1 MFLDR
6 ISIAVAGPTIQEELG
21 IPPDRWGWVLG
32 AFVLAYGAFEIP
44 TGALGDR
51 SGQRKVLARI
61 VIWWSAF
68 TCLTGAATGFRSL
81 LVTRFLFGAGEAG
94 AYPNA
99 AGVVARWFPV
109 AEHARAQGLI
119 WAASRFGGA
128 LSPLL
133 VVPLQSSLGWRVT
146 FWIFGA
152 VGMLWAAVWY
162 FWFHDNPAEQPGIT
176 PEELQEIPAAGRA
189 KPHVRPPWKLLFS
202 SPQVRLIFAMYF
214 CQSWGSWFFFAW
226 FPTYLVKGAGFS
238 QAQMG
243 IFSSLP
249 FLLGTLGNLA
259 GGFLSDRLVKRYGLK
274 TGRRLVGCASLFV
287 SALLLLAMTITR
299 SKTAMVLLSSIGFG
313 AADLMLPVAW
323 AVCLDIGHNYT
334 GVVTGT
340 MNTAGQLGGFL
351 CSVFYG
357 YVLKATGSYNAP
369 LAIIAAMVM
378 MGAYLFS
385 RVDPTQPLEK
395 ERGSPPSR

>member
-1 MFLDR
+1 M
-6 ISIAVAGPTIQEELG
+6 
-21 IPPDRWGWVLG
+21 
-32 AFVLAYGAFEIP
+32 
-44 TGALGDR
+44 
-51 SGQRKVLARI
+51 
-61 VIWWSAF
+61 
-68 TCLTGAATGFRSL
+68 
-81 LVTRFLFGAGEAG
+81 
-94 AYPNA
+94 
-99 AGVVARWFPV
+99 
-109 AEHARAQGLI
+109 
-119 WAASRFGGA
+119 
-128 LSPLL
+128 
-133 VVPLQSSLGWRVT
+133 
-146 FWIFGA
+146 
-152 VGMLWAAVWY
+152 
-162 FWFHDNPAEQPGIT
+162 
-176 PEELQEIPAAGRA
+176 
-189 KPHVRPPWKLLFS
+189 
-202 SPQVRLIFAMYF
+202 
-214 CQSWGSWFFFAW
+214 
-226 FPTYLVKGAGFS
+226 
-238 QAQMG
+238 
-243 IFSSLP
+243 
-249 FLLGTLGNLA
+249 
-259 GGFLSDRLVKRYGLK
+259 KRYGLK